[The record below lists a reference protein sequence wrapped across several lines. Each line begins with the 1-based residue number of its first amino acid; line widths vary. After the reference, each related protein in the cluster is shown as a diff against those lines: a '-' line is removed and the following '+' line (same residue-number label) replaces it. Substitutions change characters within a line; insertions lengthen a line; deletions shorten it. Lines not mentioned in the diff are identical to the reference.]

1 VTSTLGISWD
11 HRALHEAARAFLQG
25 RCPPA
30 VPRAYL
36 DDADDHLPPFWADMA
51 GLGWFGIH
59 LPEAVGGDG
68 AGLPELAIV
77 LEELGRV
84 VAPGPFL
91 PTVLAAAV
99 IDRLGD
105 DDQRRAWLP
114 GLATGATPAAV
125 AFGTT
130 PGTLTG
136 GSLTGRWPLVPGAD
150 LAQLVLVP
158 ARLADPAADDH
169 AATATAAR
177 TATDD
182 AAGAEP
188 GSRAPDAGSAVG
200 PGVAAGAPGDG
211 QPGTAADDAAGGT
224 RGEGGRLVWCVV
236 ERADLAVAA
245 RPSVDATRRLADVGA
260 DAIVLTPDRILG
272 RAGDPG
278 ETDGS
283 GGPAGTGGGD
293 GELVERLAVRL
304 LAAEAVGVAG
314 WCVTTAAE
322 HARVRE
328 QFGRPIGQF
337 QAVKHRCA
345 DMLTASEL
353 ARAATWDAA
362 RGDDPGA
369 DVAAAALAPEAALR
383 AAEGCV
389 QVLGGMGFT
398 WEHDAHLY
406 LKRALG
412 LRSLLGPPTRWR
424 AAAVDHAR
432 QGHRRR
438 LTVDLPAEADA
449 HRAEIRAFVAELQ
462 EHPKAEWRARLAD
475 AGYLAPHWPR
485 PWGRGAGALEQLVI
499 DDEFGTARVQR
510 PHLQIAAWVLAPIIA
525 HGTEAQRQRLVP
537 PTLRGELSWCQ
548 LFSEPGAGSDLASLT
563 TKAARADGGWLIS
576 GQKVWTTFA
585 HQTDVGLCLARSG
598 TSSSGD
604 KHEGITCFVVD
615 MKAEG
620 VDIRPLRELTG
631 MALFNEVFLTDVF
644 VPDDDVVGQV
654 GDGWRAAR
662 TTLGNE
668 RVSMSRGS
676 SFGLGEEALLGL
688 LAGESG
694 DGGDGGA
701 DPVAQDEVG
710 RLLVEAHALAVMGL
724 RMTLRAL
731 EDSSSSAA
739 EPGPEASVRKLLAAE
754 HDQKVQEMGW
764 SLLGRG
770 GGATDE
776 AAATWVG
783 GYLANRC
790 LTIAGGTSEIQRNV
804 IAERLLGLPRDA

>member
-1 VTSTLGISWD
+1 
-11 HRALHEAARAFLQG
+11 
-25 RCPPA
+25 
-30 VPRAYL
+30 
-36 DDADDHLPPFWADMA
+36 
-51 GLGWFGIH
+51 
-59 LPEAVGGDG
+59 
-68 AGLPELAIV
+68 
-77 LEELGRV
+77 
-84 VAPGPFL
+84 
-91 PTVLAAAV
+91 
-99 IDRLGD
+99 
-105 DDQRRAWLP
+105 
-114 GLATGATPAAV
+114 
-125 AFGTT
+125 
-130 PGTLTG
+130 
-136 GSLTGRWPLVPGAD
+136 
-150 LAQLVLVP
+150 
-158 ARLADPAADDH
+158 
-169 AATATAAR
+169 
-177 TATDD
+177 
-182 AAGAEP
+182 
-188 GSRAPDAGSAVG
+188 
-200 PGVAAGAPGDG
+200 
-211 QPGTAADDAAGGT
+211 
-224 RGEGGRLVWCVV
+224 
-236 ERADLAVAA
+236 
-245 RPSVDATRRLADVGA
+245 
-260 DAIVLTPDRILG
+260 
-272 RAGDPG
+272 
-278 ETDGS
+278 
-283 GGPAGTGGGD
+283 
-293 GELVERLAVRL
+293 
-304 LAAEAVGVAG
+304 
-314 WCVTTAAE
+314 VTTAAE

-345 DMLTASEL
+345 DMLCASEL

-383 AAEGCV
+383 AAEGCI

-432 QGHRRR
+432 GGHRRR

-449 HRAEIRAFVAELQ
+449 HRAEVRAFVTELK

-485 PWGRGAGALEQLVI
+485 PWGRGAGALEQLVL
-499 DDEFGTARVQR
+499 DDELGAARVQR

-525 HGTEAQRQRLVP
+525 YGTEAQRQRLVA

-585 HQTDVGLCLARSG
+585 HQTDVGLCLARTG

-644 VPDDDVVGQV
+644 VADEDVVGRV

-688 LAGESG
+688 LAGEG
-694 DGGDGGA
+694 TEPP

-710 RLLVEAHALAVMGL
+710 RLLVEAQALAVMGL

-783 GYLANRC
+783 GYLSNRC